1 MSKHLNNINCR
12 YLNNKSHHTREMMPI
27 FNHVSHLSAPQLI
40 HIIDWISKMRHMIR
54 CHIKLFHSKTVE
66 KYLIFWCMCKQK
78 SMQNAMFRLFSYDLP
93 KLSSHAHMLHNKW
106 ICISDRW
113 NGGNMFNRL
122 FVFFSRRVVR
132 YLGKWA
138 KSLGEK
144 RWMYKIFVVRT

>member
-40 HIIDWISKMRHMIR
+40 HIIDWISKITDDSVSHQTISFKNRWKI
-54 CHIKLFHSKTVE
+54 
-66 KYLIFWCMCKQK
+66 YLIFWCMCKQK
-78 SMQNAMFRLFSYDLP
+78 STQNAMFRLFSYDLP

-113 NGGNMFNRL
+113 SGNMFNRL

-132 YLGKWA
+132 YLGK
-138 KSLGEK
+138 
-144 RWMYKIFVVRT
+144 